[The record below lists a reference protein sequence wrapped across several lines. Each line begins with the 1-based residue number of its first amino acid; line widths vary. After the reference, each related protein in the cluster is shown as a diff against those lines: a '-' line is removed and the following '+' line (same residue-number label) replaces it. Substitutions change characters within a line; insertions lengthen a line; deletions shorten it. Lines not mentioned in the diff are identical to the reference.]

1 MTNINHWGIIKLHQT
16 FQDARKLYFLLELA
30 PNGELFTYMKN
41 EGILDLEQGQ
51 FLTAEILS
59 MIEHM
64 GKRNISHRD
73 LKPSNLLLD
82 SNMRLKLADFGSS
95 KEFKNEEEEKE
106 KEEDITRQSGGTKKK
121 QLRRMNTFVGTVEYM
136 SPEIIKGTWRKNE
149 CDIWSLGI
157 IVFKFFAEY
166 FPYLGDFDEDTIQ
179 KIEEDPLEFPEDFPE
194 DAQDLCK
201 RLLQKDPKKRLGWGP
216 EGSELDMF
224 ALKAHPFFDGIDF
237 DNLKSWN
244 SPLPVSTIIRSSIKT
259 KIIEEC
265 K

>member
-136 SPEIIKGTWRKNE
+136 SPEIIKGT
-149 CDIWSLGI
+149 
-157 IVFKFFAEY
+157 
-166 FPYLGDFDEDTIQ
+166 
-179 KIEEDPLEFPEDFPE
+179 
-194 DAQDLCK
+194 
-201 RLLQKDPKKRLGWGP
+201 
-216 EGSELDMF
+216 
-224 ALKAHPFFDGIDF
+224 
-237 DNLKSWN
+237 
-244 SPLPVSTIIRSSIKT
+244 
-259 KIIEEC
+259 
-265 K
+265 